1 MSALFADIS
10 TPFINAVTTRR
21 VLSPAVKENIFQ
33 GIMLKPGEAVTEKF
47 SEDTDASEIQVL
59 RVKPQTDDAREIG
72 ADTNGD
78 WFNSESN
85 LTSSTEAYGIQILQM
100 IDRNIVVPTNSQD
113 MVSVDLLES
122 ETRNLSGKVN
132 RNINAVTIAAML
144 AKNFNNIAGVDKRN
158 SNAAAVE
165 IDEVTSNWVTLA
177 SGGTYTDAI
186 IDAGAALDNGNP
198 DQGIDAYPDNYRACI
213 IRPTI
218 KAQVLKNMTGL
229 YGGTAVFDVLR
240 KAGLDTGA
248 TPQVATS
255 GYVGE
260 IDNMPV
266 YCASGVIWSLVE
278 KYLGMTAGALNNLA
292 GIVVSG
298 VGTGRALAFNKAIKV
313 IDAQAGQGLLLQ
325 PKYRFGAECWDPLS
339 VVPIF
344 SATFTNPVTAT
355 TNALYVRGNA
365 SRTAS
370 DDAGG

>member
-10 TPFINAVTTRR
+10 TPYINAVTTRR

-33 GIMLKPGEAVTEKF
+33 GIMLKPDEAVTEKF

-59 RVKPQTDDAREIG
+59 RVKPQTDDARELG
-72 ADTNGD
+72 ATTNGA
-78 WFNSESN
+78 WFNSEDDMESA
-85 LTSSTEAYGIQILQM
+85 TEAYGIQILQT

-113 MVSVDLLES
+113 MVSVDLLEA
-122 ETRNLSGKVN
+122 ETQNLSGKVS
-132 RNINAVTIAAML
+132 RNVNAMTIAAML
-144 AKNFNNIAGVDKRN
+144 AKNFNNVAGFDKKN

-165 IDEVTSNWVTLA
+165 LDEAVTSNWITLA

-186 IDAGAALDNGNP
+186 IDAAAKLDDGNP
-198 DQGIDAYPDNYRACI
+198 DQGIDAYPDNRRAVI

-218 KAQVLKNMTGL
+218 KASVLKNMTGL

-240 KAGLDTGA
+240 KAGLDTSA
-248 TPQVATS
+248 TPEIATT

-260 IDNMPV
+260 IANMPV
-266 YCASGVIWSLVE
+266 YCAAGVVWSLVE

-344 SATFTNPVTAT
+344 SATYTNPVTSTAT
-355 TNALYVRGNA
+355 TLFMRGNA
-365 SRTAS
+365 SRA
-370 DDAGG
+370 AG